1 MEHGAHLGD
10 LAMSEV
16 FKIGDEVFY
25 RASNHISVPAMRV
38 EFIDGDAVTCSYLE
52 YRPRE
57 KPSQPGLAVMS
68 RSSPYL
74 VKTIVLNAASL
85 EKADS
90 Q

>member
-1 MEHGAHLGD
+1 
-10 LAMSEV
+10 MSEV
-16 FKIGDEVFY
+16 FKIGDEVLY
-25 RASNHISVPAMRV
+25 RTKSHVSVPAMRV

-57 KPSQPGLAVMS
+57 KSSHTGFAIMS
-68 RSSPYL
+68 GTSPFSI
-74 VKTIVLNAASL
+74 KTIVLNAASL